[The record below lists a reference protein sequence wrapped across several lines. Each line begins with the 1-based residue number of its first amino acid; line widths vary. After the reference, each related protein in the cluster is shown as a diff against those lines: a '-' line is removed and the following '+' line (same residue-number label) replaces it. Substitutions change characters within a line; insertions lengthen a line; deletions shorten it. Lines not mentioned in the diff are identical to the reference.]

1 MIEWNLKD
9 TLLLQF
15 LLVSTQIKDK
25 QGVTK
30 ATTATE
36 LIA

>member
-1 MIEWNLKD
+1 MIEWHLKD

-15 LLVSTQIKDK
+15 LLVSAQIKDK

-30 ATTATE
+30 ATTAIE